1 MFLVPVVPVVLVALV
16 LRHALQ
22 FAGKVAQPIAAVLPV
37 SHVGGVA
44 LASIIA
50 VMVLLGGMPQYR
62 MVKSL
67 DLSMRDAMQLVK
79 RLGIGSAAKLRDT
92 NLAAST
98 PS

>member
-1 MFLVPVVPVVLVALV
+1 
-16 LRHALQ
+16 
-22 FAGKVAQPIAAVLPV
+22 
-37 SHVGGVA
+37 
-44 LASIIA
+44 
-50 VMVLLGGMPQYR
+50 MPQYR
-62 MVKSL
+62 MVKSLAEGPQLERRRAAVPWSSHQWGLAVFPAGVADAPARPPPGPPSRPL